1 MAHLRS
7 HPEAGH
13 RMAHP
18 RWRARMASIFRTA
31 ELRATTARLAGGP
44 RRREMAII
52 LSLLL
57 VASILSAAAFKAG
70 GGTSAP
76 GSSSTVGSAAAR
88 LSASNRPT
96 SAAVPTLTPDPALLA
111 LQYSV
116 PMAPDPTP
124 VPTATP
130 VPTPAPTSAPK
141 KPAAPPR
148 VYTFV
153 ALGDSLTAW
162 PADPWPSRLDAAD
175 PQLRLIR
182 NAGIPGNVTAQMRAR
197 LSSDVLA
204 YKPDVLIVMGG
215 TNDIAQGYSQATI
228 IANLRAIVTTAQ
240 ARGIHVFLLTIPPD
254 SYPGMVSR
262 IGSLNGAI
270 VALATSLK
278 VRVVNIT
285 RPLSSS
291 AGTYVAKY
299 TSDGLHFSNLG
310 AQVVANTIYARIKP
324 VGY

>member
-1 MAHLRS
+1 
-7 HPEAGH
+7 
-13 RMAHP
+13 MAHP
-18 RWRARMASIFRTA
+18 RWRARTASLFRIA
-31 ELRATTARLAGGP
+31 ELRNATARLAGGP

-52 LSLLL
+52 LALLL
-57 VASILSAAAFKAG
+57 VASVLSAAGFKAG
-70 GGTSAP
+70 DTATGSGGASSAP
-76 GSSSTVGSAAAR
+76 AALLHPSNGRTST
-88 LSASNRPT
+88 P
-96 SAAVPTLTPDPALLA
+96 VPTLTPDPALLA

-124 VPTATP
+124 VPAATA
-130 VPTPAPTSAPK
+130 VPTPAPTPSPK

-162 PADPWPSRLDAAD
+162 PADPWPSRLDALD

-204 YKPDVLIVMGG
+204 YKPDVLFVMGG
-215 TNDIAQGYSQATI
+215 TNDIAYGYSQATT

-240 ARGIHVFLLTIPPD
+240 AHGIHVFLLTIPPD
-254 SYPGMVSR
+254 SYPNMVSR
-262 IGSLNGAI
+262 ISSLNGAI
-270 VALATSLK
+270 VALGNALK
-278 VRVVNIT
+278 VRVTNIT

-291 AGTYVAKY
+291 AGTYLAKY

-310 AQVVANTIYARIKP
+310 AQVVASTIYARIKP

>member
-1 MAHLRS
+1 M
-7 HPEAGH
+7 
-13 RMAHP
+13 
-18 RWRARMASIFRTA
+18 FRTT
-31 ELRATTARLAGGP
+31 ELRNATARLAGGP

-57 VASILSAAAFKAG
+57 LASVLSAAGFKAG
-70 GGTSAP
+70 GGAGGP
-76 GSSSTVGSAAAR
+76 GSGSPAAGAH
-88 LSASNRPT
+88 LSVSNAHTP
-96 SAAVPTLTPDPALLA
+96 AGVPTLTPDPALLA

-124 VPTATP
+124 VPSATP
-130 VPTPAPTSAPK
+130 VPTPSPTPAPK
-141 KPAAPPR
+141 TPAAPPR
-148 VYTFV
+148 IYSFV

-162 PADPWPSRLDAAD
+162 PADPWPSRLDALD

-204 YKPDVLIVMGG
+204 YKPDVLFVMGG

-240 ARGIHVFLLTIPPD
+240 AHGIHVFLLTIPPD

-262 IGSLNGAI
+262 ISSLNGAI
-270 VALATSLK
+270 VALGTSLK
-278 VRVVNIT
+278 VRVTNIT

-291 AGTYVAKY
+291 AGTYLAKY

-310 AQVVANTIYARIKP
+310 AQVVANTVYARIKP

>member
-1 MAHLRS
+1 MS
-7 HPEAGH
+7 S
-13 RMAHP
+13 M
-18 RWRARMASIFRTA
+18 FRTA
-31 ELRATTARLAGGP
+31 ELRSATARLAGGP

-57 VASILSAAAFKAG
+57 IASVLSAAGFKAG

-76 GSSSTVGSAAAR
+76 GSSSPAAAER
-88 LSASNRPT
+88 LSATNGPASP
-96 SAAVPTLTPDPALLA
+96 AVPTLTPDPALLA

-141 KPAAPPR
+141 KPTAPPR

-262 IGSLNGAI
+262 ISSLNGAI
-270 VALATSLK
+270 VALGTSLK
-278 VRVVNIT
+278 VRVTNIT